1 MKEIFKR
8 TLIVSWI
15 IDIAIFIFLIIE
27 EPDAWYAAAFIAVF
41 IMSIQ
46 FIGFGFVNP
55 MRLFRK

>member
-15 IDIAIFIFLIIE
+15 IVVVILVFLIIE
-27 EPDAWYAAAFIAVF
+27 EPDAWYVAAILAAFVL
-41 IMSIQ
+41 SVQ

-55 MRLFRK
+55 MKLFRK